1 MHLKFSMLFWKA
13 EQIAEGVIEKIL
25 QSMTVSYSQY
35 SLLKIASTF
44 CSRGGKTTKFH
55 ALFNENFQLINVIL
69 TGGEYAID
77 FQCSRKKR
85 F

>member
-1 MHLKFSMLFWKA
+1 MK
-13 EQIAEGVIEKIL
+13 KIL
-25 QSMTVSYSQY
+25 QLLKDSYSQY

-44 CSRGGKTTKFH
+44 YSRGGKTTKIH

-77 FQCSRKKR
+77 FQCSRKTR